1 MTPAEAAVLAA
12 ARAYRDA
19 HMRCLR
25 GESESPDG
33 IDMDAVASSLLTAA
47 TFLVDAAESPA
58 PTVATVRPWP
68 DPEAY
73 RALACEVFG
82 QRVLASGQPEVAPA
96 VAAWKALR
104 DGQQVLCARGYVWTA
119 KRNGEHLRFAM
130 ARPDGKPGKV
140 IEQPWYPLIMA
151 RLPVWPIVVE
161 TAAG

>member
-1 MTPAEAAVLAA
+1 VTPAEAAVLAA
-12 ARAYRDA
+12 ARAFRDA
-19 HMRCLR
+19 MAEVGYADRTIGL
-25 GESESPDG
+25 GNALL
-33 IDMDAVASSLLTAA
+33 IAAQALMDAPP
-47 TFLVDAAESPA
+47 AEA

-73 RALACEVFG
+73 KALAV
-82 QRVLASGQPEVAPA
+82 EVAGGEVGLPPGVTEA

-119 KRNGEHLRFAM
+119 KRAGGLLRFTM

-161 TAAG
+161 TAA